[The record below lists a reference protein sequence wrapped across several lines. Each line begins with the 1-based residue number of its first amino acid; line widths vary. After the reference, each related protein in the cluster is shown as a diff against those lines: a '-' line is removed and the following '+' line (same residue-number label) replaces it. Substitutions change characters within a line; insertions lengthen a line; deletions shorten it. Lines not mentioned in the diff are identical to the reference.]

1 MMAFAA
7 RSASLWRGAD
17 ARDEADISSVTET
30 ADWKAAMGKLSK
42 PTAPYRVIVEIF
54 QITPERS

>member
-1 MMAFAA
+1 MRAFAA

-30 ADWKAAMGKLSK
+30 ADWKAAMGRLSK
-42 PTAPYRVIVEIF
+42 PTAPYRVIVF
-54 QITPERS
+54 QITP